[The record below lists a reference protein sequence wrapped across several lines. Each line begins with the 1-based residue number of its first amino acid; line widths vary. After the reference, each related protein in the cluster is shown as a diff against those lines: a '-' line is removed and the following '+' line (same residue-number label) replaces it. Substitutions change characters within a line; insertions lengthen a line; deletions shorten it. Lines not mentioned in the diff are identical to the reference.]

1 MKILFHY
8 LKPYKALV
16 LTCLCSV
23 TGFAL
28 VELGIP
34 TIVGEM
40 VNHQIGDGNV
50 AFFYQMFFTLLTVS
64 VLGVCGTVLLGYCN
78 AKLVANISHDI
89 RRDIFGKVMEFSAQD
104 YQKFGVGSL
113 ITRTNQDVVQI
124 QMFTN
129 SLMRTTI
136 LTIFMFIMSIV
147 MTMRASI
154 ALSLVILATIP
165 FVVAGVFIVSHISK
179 KVSISQQNNLD
190 KMNQLFREH
199 LKGVKMIRS
208 FQKEDYEHERFQAV
222 NEAYHQDSIVLFRM
236 MSMST
241 PLFYMVMNIATIA
254 IYMVSMHFIT
264 QGNLQLGQLMAFLDY
279 LFHAMISM
287 MLFCSIFMMYP
298 RANVSANRI
307 QEVLNQ
313 EIHIQNPVNGKVL
326 EDIEKVSFDHVSFTY
341 EDGEVVLDD
350 VSFEAYKGQKV
361 AFLGATGCG
370 KSTLV
375 KLLPRLYDVT
385 SGHIYINDIDVRD
398 YDIPSLRSKIGFA
411 SQKAVLFS
419 GTVKDN
425 VIFGEEN
432 VSDDDL
438 EKALK
443 QAYAYDFVMEKEGQ
457 YDAEVYEGGTNF
469 SGGQKQRLSIART
482 LIKKAPLYIFD
493 DTFSALDFQS
503 DAKIQK
509 ALRKVQNERLTFV
522 VAQRIASVLDADN
535 IIVLDQGKVV
545 GQGRHQELLQTCPIY
560 KEIALTQLSEEELY
574 ESI

>member
-1 MKILFHY
+1 MDLLFHY
-8 LKPYKALV
+8 LKPYKWLV
-16 LTCLCSV
+16 LTCLLSV
-23 TGFAL
+23 SGFAL

-40 VNHQIGDGNV
+40 VNHQIGDGDV
-50 AFFYQMFFTLLTVS
+50 SFFYQMFFTLLSVS
-64 VLGVCGTVLLGYCN
+64 ILGVCGTILLGYCN
-78 AKLVANISHDI
+78 AKLAANISHDI
-89 RRDIFGKVMEFSAQD
+89 RADVFGKVMQFSAQD

-129 SLMRTTI
+129 SLMRTTV

-147 MTMRASI
+147 MTMRASLT
-154 ALSLVILATIP
+154 LSFVILATIP
-165 FVVAGVFIVSHISK
+165 FVIIGVFVVSHISK

-208 FQKEDYEHERFQAV
+208 FQKEAYEHQRFEQVNQAYV
-222 NEAYHQDSIVLFRM
+222 NDSIVLFRM

-241 PLFYMVMNIATIA
+241 PLFYMLMNIANIA
-254 IYMVSMHFIT
+254 IYMVSMHFIS

-307 QEVLNQ
+307 KEVLHQ
-313 EIHIQNPVNGKVL
+313 EIHIQNPSDGKVL
-326 EDIEKVSFDHVSFTY
+326 EDIEKVAFEHVSFTY

-350 VSFEAYKGQKV
+350 ISFEAYKGQKV

-375 KLLPRLYDVT
+375 KLLPRLYDVS
-385 SGHIYINDIDVRD
+385 SGAIYINDVDVRE
-398 YDIPSLRSKIGFA
+398 YDIPSLRQKIGFA

-419 GTVKDN
+419 GTVADN
-425 VIFGEEN
+425 VIFGEAGA
-432 VSDDDL
+432 SKADL

-443 QAYAYDFVMEKEGQ
+443 QAYAYDFVMDKEGQ
-457 YDAEVYEGGTNF
+457 YEAEVYEGGTNF

-509 ALRKVQNERLTFV
+509 ELRKVQNERLTFV
-522 VAQRIASVLDADN
+522 VAQRIASVLDADK
-535 IIVLDQGKVV
+535 IIVLDQGKIVD
-545 GQGRHQELLQTCPIY
+545 QGSHSELLKRCALY

-574 ESI
+574 ASI

>member
-1 MKILFHY
+1 MDLLFHY
-8 LKPYKALV
+8 LKPYKWLV
-16 LTCLCSV
+16 LTCLLSV
-23 TGFAL
+23 SGFAL

-40 VNHQIGDGNV
+40 VNHQIGDGG
-50 AFFYQMFFTLLTVS
+50 ASFFYQMFFTLLTVS
-64 VLGVCGTVLLGYCN
+64 VLGVCGTILLGYCN
-78 AKLVANISHDI
+78 AKLAAHISHDM
-89 RRDIFGKVMEFSAQD
+89 RRDVFGKVMQFSAQD

-129 SLMRTTI
+129 SLMRTTV

-154 ALSLVILATIP
+154 TLSLVILATIP
-165 FVVAGVFIVSHISK
+165 FVIIGVFVVAHISK

-208 FQKEDYEHERFQAV
+208 FQKEAYEHERFEQV
-222 NEAYHQDSIVLFRM
+222 NNAYVKDSIVLFRM

-241 PLFYMVMNIATIA
+241 PLFYMLMNIANIA
-254 IYMVSMHFIT
+254 IYMVSMHFIS

-307 QEVLNQ
+307 KEVLHQ
-313 EIHIQNPVNGKVL
+313 EIHIQNPSHGKVL
-326 EDIEKVSFDHVSFTY
+326 EDIEKVAFEHVSFTY

-350 VSFEAYKGQKV
+350 INFEAYKGQKV

-375 KLLPRLYDVT
+375 KLLPRLYDVS
-385 SGHIYINDIDVRD
+385 SGAIYINDIDVRD
-398 YDIPSLRSKIGFA
+398 YDIPSLRQKIGFA

-419 GTVKDN
+419 GTVADN
-425 VIFGEEN
+425 VIFGEEGA
-432 VSDDDL
+432 SKADL

-509 ALRKVQNERLTFV
+509 ELRKVQKERLTFV
-522 VAQRIASVLDADN
+522 VAQRIASVLDADK
-535 IIVLDQGKVV
+535 IIVLDQGKIVD
-545 GQGRHQELLQTCPIY
+545 QGSHGELLKRCALY

-574 ESI
+574 ASI